1 MLTDDHRFP
10 LSTVQRTGGELLFQR
25 RVTKDQAAFSHT
37 FVGMANNPRDLTPNE
52 QNDLTNLDSPEV
64 PEYTGDAQNAAGG
77 MYTRTGK
84 AAPTEIFP
92 RGEQNNGPLIPQAP
106 ETTSFESAN
115 ETVAVDRD
123 PAYAAPAPAYATDTT
138 GTADPVY
145 AETTEPVVVEEETRR
160 GTTDLGLLLQR
171 LALGAMLIIHSVGTF
186 FRLGGSEGISGLEAA
201 YADYPYGSGL
211 AVVVPTLELAAGVF
225 LVLGLLTPVA
235 ALVAIAVTGFMA
247 LHAFH
252 TQTEGF
258 DVFAW
263 TPETWAPVMLLA
275 ASLVVQF
282 AGPGRYGVDASRGW
296 AKRPLVSSWICAL
309 LGLAAAGLMWWFG
322 TGINPVA

>member
-1 MLTDDHRFP
+1 
-10 LSTVQRTGGELLFQR
+10 
-25 RVTKDQAAFSHT
+25 
-37 FVGMANNPRDLTPNE
+37 MANNPRDLTPNE

-64 PEYTGDAQNAAGG
+64 PEYTGDAQGTADGL
-77 MYTRTGK
+77 YTRTGK

-92 RGEQNNGPLIPQAP
+92 RGEQDNGPLIPQAP
-106 ETTSFESAN
+106 ETTGFESTT
-115 ETVAVDRD
+115 ETVAVDRE
-123 PAYAAPAPAYATDTT
+123 PEYVATDPT
-138 GTADPVY
+138 Y
-145 AETTEPVVVEEETRR
+145 AETAEPAAVEEETRR
-160 GTTDLGLLLQR
+160 GTTDFGLFLMR
-171 LALGAMLIIHSVGTF
+171 LFLGAFLIIDSVAIF
-186 FRLGGSEGISGLEAA
+186 FRLGGNEGISGLEAA
-201 YADYPYGSGL
+201 YADYPYGNGL

-258 DVFAW
+258 NVFAW
-263 TPETWAPVMLLA
+263 TPETWVPVMLLA

-282 AGPGRYGVDASRGW
+282 TGPGRYGVDASRGW

>member
-1 MLTDDHRFP
+1 
-10 LSTVQRTGGELLFQR
+10 
-25 RVTKDQAAFSHT
+25 
-37 FVGMANNPRDLTPNE
+37 MANNPRDLTPNE

-64 PEYTGDAQNAAGG
+64 PEYTGDARSAADGL
-77 MYTRTGK
+77 YTRTGK

-106 ETTSFESAN
+106 ETTSFDGTN

-123 PAYAAPAPAYATDTT
+123 PAYAAPAYTADTA
-138 GTADPVY
+138 GAADPVY
-145 AETTEPVVVEEETRR
+145 AETTEPVVVEDETRR
-160 GTTDLGLLLQR
+160 GTTDFGLFLMR
-171 LALGAMLIIHSVGTF
+171 LFLGAFLIIDSVAIF
-186 FRLGGSEGISGLEAA
+186 FRLGGNEGISGLESAF
-201 YADYPYGSGL
+201 ADYPYGSGL

-225 LVLGLLTPVA
+225 LVLGLLTPIA

-247 LHAFH
+247 LHAFV
-252 TQTEGF
+252 TQSDGF
-258 DVFAW
+258 NVFAW
-263 TPETWAPVMLLA
+263 TPETWVPVMLLA

-282 AGPGRYGVDASRGW
+282 TGPGRYGVDASRGW

>member
-1 MLTDDHRFP
+1 M
-10 LSTVQRTGGELLFQR
+10 V
-25 RVTKDQAAFSHT
+25 SHT

-52 QNDLTNLDSPEV
+52 QNDLTNLDSPDV
-64 PEYTGDAQNAAGG
+64 PDYTGDGL
-77 MYTRTGK
+77 YTRTGK

-106 ETTSFESAN
+106 ETTSFDSTN

-123 PAYAAPAPAYATDTT
+123 PAYAAPAYTADTT
-138 GTADPVY
+138 GAADPVY
-145 AETTEPVVVEEETRR
+145 AETAEPVVVEEETRR
-160 GTTDLGLLLQR
+160 GTTDFGLFLMR
-171 LALGAMLIIHSVGTF
+171 LFLGAFLIIDSVAIF
-186 FRLGGSEGISGLEAA
+186 FRLGGNEGISGLESAF
-201 YADYPYGSGL
+201 ADYPYGSGL

-225 LVLGLLTPVA
+225 MLLGLLTPIA

-247 LHAFH
+247 LHAFVS
-252 TQTEGF
+252 QSDGF
-258 DVFAW
+258 NVFAW
-263 TPETWAPVMLLA
+263 TPETWVPVMLLA

-282 AGPGRYGVDASRGW
+282 TGPGRYGIDASRGW
-296 AKRPLVSSWICAL
+296 AKRPLVSSWIGVL

>member
-1 MLTDDHRFP
+1 
-10 LSTVQRTGGELLFQR
+10 
-25 RVTKDQAAFSHT
+25 
-37 FVGMANNPRDLTPNE
+37 MANNPRDLTPNE

-186 FRLGGSEGISGLEAA
+186 FRLGGNEGISGLEAA
-201 YADYPYGSGL
+201 YADYPYGNGL

-225 LVLGLLTPVA
+225 LVLGLLTPIA

-247 LHAFH
+247 LHAFY

-258 DVFAW
+258 DVFVW

-296 AKRPLVSSWICAL
+296 AKRPLASSWICAL

>member
-1 MLTDDHRFP
+1 
-10 LSTVQRTGGELLFQR
+10 
-25 RVTKDQAAFSHT
+25 
-37 FVGMANNPRDLTPNE
+37 MANKPRDLTPKE
-52 QNDLTNLDSPEV
+52 ENDLSNLDTPDV
-64 PEYTGDAQNAAGG
+64 PEYPGTTPAATDGL
-77 MYTRTGK
+77 YTRTGK

-92 RGEQNNGPLIPQAP
+92 RGEQQSGPLIPD
-106 ETTSFESAN
+106 T
-115 ETVAVDRD
+115 
-123 PAYAAPAPAYATDTT
+123 PAPATT
-138 GTADPVY
+138 AFETASVEREPVYVPPAEQSAVTESVEPTY
-145 AETTEPVVVEEETRR
+145 AETTEPVVVEDETRR
-160 GTTDLGLLLQR
+160 GTTDFGLFLQR
-171 LALGAMLIIHSVGTF
+171 LALGAMLIIHSVATF
-186 FRLGGSEGISGLEAA
+186 FRLGGNEGISGLEAA
-201 YADYPYGSGL
+201 YADYPYGNGL

-235 ALVAIAVTGFMA
+235 ALVAIAVTGFLA

-252 TQTEGF
+252 TQSAGF

-263 TPETWAPVMLLA
+263 TPETWAPVLLFA

-282 AGPGRYGVDASRGW
+282 AGPGRYGIDASRGW

>member
-1 MLTDDHRFP
+1 MMTP
-10 LSTVQRTGGELLFQR
+10 R
-25 RVTKDQAAFSHT
+25 RH
-37 FVGMANNPRDLTPNE
+37 
-52 QNDLTNLDSPEV
+52 
-64 PEYTGDAQNAAGG
+64 
-77 MYTRTGK
+77 
-84 AAPTEIFP
+84 
-92 RGEQNNGPLIPQAP
+92 
-106 ETTSFESAN
+106 
-115 ETVAVDRD
+115 RD

-186 FRLGGSEGISGLEAA
+186 FRLGGNEGISGLEAA
-201 YADYPYGSGL
+201 YADYPYGNGL

-263 TPETWAPVMLLA
+263 TPETWAPVLLLG

-282 AGPGRYGVDASRGW
+282 AGPGRYGIDASRGW

-309 LGLAAAGLMWWFG
+309 LGLAAAGLIWWFG

>member
-77 MYTRTGK
+77 LYTRTGK

-186 FRLGGSEGISGLEAA
+186 FRLGGNEGISGLEAA

-225 LVLGLLTPVA
+225 LVLGLLTPIA

-247 LHAFH
+247 LHAFY

>member
-37 FVGMANNPRDLTPNE
+37 FVGMANNPRDLTLNE

-77 MYTRTGK
+77 LYTRTGK

-186 FRLGGSEGISGLEAA
+186 FRLGGNEGISGLEAA

-225 LVLGLLTPVA
+225 LVLGLLTPIA

-247 LHAFH
+247 LHAFY

>member
-1 MLTDDHRFP
+1 
-10 LSTVQRTGGELLFQR
+10 
-25 RVTKDQAAFSHT
+25 
-37 FVGMANNPRDLTPNE
+37 MANNPRDLTPNE

-64 PEYTGDAQNAAGG
+64 PEYTGDGL
-77 MYTRTGK
+77 YTRTGK

-92 RGEQNNGPLIPQAP
+92 RGEQNDGPLIPQAP
-106 ETTSFESAN
+106 ETTAFDSTN

-123 PAYAAPAPAYATDTT
+123 PAYAAPAPAYTADTT

-145 AETTEPVVVEEETRR
+145 AETTEPVVVEDETRR
-160 GTTDLGLLLQR
+160 GTTDFGLFLMR
-171 LALGAMLIIHSVGTF
+171 LFLGAFLIIDSVAIF
-186 FRLGGSEGISGLEAA
+186 FRLGGNEGISGLESAF
-201 YADYPYGSGL
+201 ADYPYGSGL

-225 LVLGLLTPVA
+225 LVLGLLTPIA

-247 LHAFH
+247 LHAFV
-252 TQTEGF
+252 TQSDGF
-258 DVFAW
+258 NVFAW
-263 TPETWAPVMLLA
+263 TPETWVPVMLLA

-282 AGPGRYGVDASRGW
+282 TGPGRYGVDASRGW
-296 AKRPLVSSWICAL
+296 AKRLLVSSWICAL